1 MMAGVFKFVMYR
13 WRTVLAV
20 LCLAGSTSSNT
31 LAQALPTDRA
41 SLETAIVYN
50 ILLFV
55 QWPGEDAMPADA
67 PLVLCVDSSSAL
79 YASATQ
85 LNGRSLRRMKL
96 AVQPAES
103 PASRCKAIYVDTD
116 TSLKVAS
123 GSGPSVARDSL
134 LIISGSRFAMQDLP
148 TVQLIESGG
157 RLAFDIS
164 QKRARQAG
172 LTVSS
177 KLLRLARKVIE

>member
-1 MMAGVFKFVMYR
+1 MTAGVFKFVKYR
-13 WRTVLAV
+13 WRKAV
-20 LCLAGSTSSNT
+20 VALCLAAGASTSA
-31 LAQALPTDRA
+31 LADARPTDRV

-55 QWPGEDAMPADA
+55 QWPGEESLPADA

-79 YASATQ
+79 YPSAMQ

-96 AVQPAES
+96 SVQPAES

-116 TSLKVAS
+116 VSLKVAS
-123 GSGPSVARDSL
+123 GSGPSVALDSL

-148 TVQLIESGG
+148 TVQLIDTGG

-164 QKRARQAG
+164 QKRTRQAG